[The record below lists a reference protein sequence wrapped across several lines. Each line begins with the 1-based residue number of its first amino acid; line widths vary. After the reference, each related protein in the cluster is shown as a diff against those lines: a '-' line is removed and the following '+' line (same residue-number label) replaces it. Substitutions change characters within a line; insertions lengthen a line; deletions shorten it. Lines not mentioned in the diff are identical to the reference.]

1 MRRRPFSSE
10 QQSEA
15 SLLREARR
23 RAAEG
28 EEGFAAAEAT
38 AAFCEQKLA
47 VPISHRWLL
56 LFLLLLRS
64 SLPPAAA
71 ASAPLEACERARRA
85 SWLRGSFQRALR
97 RQRDRALVFERKNA
111 SEIPDI
117 FSPKV
122 SARNVRG
129 IR

>member
-1 MRRRPFSSE
+1 
-10 QQSEA
+10 
-15 SLLREARR
+15 
-23 RAAEG
+23 
-28 EEGFAAAEAT
+28 
-38 AAFCEQKLA
+38 
-47 VPISHRWLL
+47 
-56 LFLLLLRS
+56 
-64 SLPPAAA
+64 
-71 ASAPLEACERARRA
+71 
-85 SWLRGSFQRALR
+85 LR